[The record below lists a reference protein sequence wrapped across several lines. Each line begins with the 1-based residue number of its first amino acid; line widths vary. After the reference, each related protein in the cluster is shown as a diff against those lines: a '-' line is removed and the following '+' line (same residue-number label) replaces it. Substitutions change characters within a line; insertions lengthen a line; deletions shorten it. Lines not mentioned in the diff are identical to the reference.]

1 MKKVGLALVS
11 FLAFQSVAQADVIA
25 CSFTEPFIT
34 VQLDLTTGDL
44 VRNVI
49 GDKVTSTKAMV
60 GTKGDNIVL
69 VESFDGEV
77 NLEIHLDKKGSD
89 GMSDRIYDYEGILN
103 DKTFGKVY
111 GGCNSK

>member
-1 MKKVGLALVS
+1 MKKIGLALISV
-11 FLAFQSVAQADVIA
+11 LAFQSVAQADVIA

-34 VQLDLTTGDL
+34 VQLDLATGDL

-60 GTKGDNIVL
+60 GAKGDNIVL
-69 VESFDGEV
+69 VESVDGSV

-103 DKTFGKVY
+103 DKTFGKVF
-111 GGCNSK
+111 GGCDRK